1 MAVSIA
7 SNKAHK
13 KLTALYR
20 FLKAI
25 VGLTVHMQDTRMPA
39 KTVHIKK
46 TGQKSGISSIH
57 KYLSF

>member
-25 VGLTVHMQDTRMPA
+25 VGLTVHMQDTRMP
-39 KTVHIKK
+39 
-46 TGQKSGISSIH
+46 S
-57 KYLSF
+57 

>member
-1 MAVSIA
+1 MWLDERDNHYIEILWKMAVSIA

-39 KTVHIKK
+39 
-46 TGQKSGISSIH
+46 
-57 KYLSF
+57 